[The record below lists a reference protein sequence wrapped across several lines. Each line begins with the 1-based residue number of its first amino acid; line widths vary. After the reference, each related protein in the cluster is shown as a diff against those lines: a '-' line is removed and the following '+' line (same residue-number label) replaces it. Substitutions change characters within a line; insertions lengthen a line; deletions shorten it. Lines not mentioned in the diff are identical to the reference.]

1 MFSKI
6 EFFSILLLV
15 NLWVE
20 QVHMQARSDINECMS
35 WKKSHIY
42 EEMNYMLVYNF
53 YSFKDLENECN
64 QSYTSNSTVI
74 EFLPKI
80 PNKLILNEAFRV
92 KSLANTLKHLEACIL
107 LDFKGVQIGF
117 ARVGKRSYLMSR
129 DYMVGSRLLM
139 AFSQLEFY
147 LDDDERATPLSQHE
161 CTWSFFNRTNDFIF
175 SKFLTIQ
182 FINVKYPSFICPF
195 VFRHLF
201 LKVIRFGSISNS
213 LLNRNRLNFL
223 DIDEDD
229 SRHFNSIKAQGLEA
243 CTFNLVYDAF
253 DKRLMN
259 KFLFENLTLL
269 VITGIVDRVDEEIF
283 KSLKMLTKVFFS
295 LDNLGDFFHQENSN
309 KWMRYLNDDVRVNLE
324 NFTDIE
330 EKILKNKLM
339 IISFDPNK
347 ALRSFNRV
355 YTYPDED
362 FCLFKHFPHRNLVTP
377 KLVIKAQFE
386 CTCTFKFLIRYNW
399 ILSKYERM
407 LDLNQSYELDF
418 NEKNS
423 NYVYNYVYLNDFN
436 ETEEYCSTHL
446 KNYSTTLKCDFE
458 KMLEKCNFSHD
469 STVTVSNSFRFN
481 SDPDV
486 LYFIK
491 WFQLIFTIILQPI
504 LCLIGIFFNLIVIL
518 VVKSRMN
525 GNLFKDKMYSFIVVN
540 AVFNIAYCLIMI
552 LKVSYFLVQFCR
564 QTRIKRVIFL
574 FA

>member
-1 MFSKI
+1 MLSKI
-6 EFFSILLLV
+6 EFFSILFLLNV
-15 NLWVE
+15 WVE
-20 QVHMQARSDINECMS
+20 RVHMQATNDLNECLS
-35 WKKSHIY
+35 WRRSHIY
-42 EEMNYMLVYNF
+42 EESNYMLLYNF
-53 YSFKDLENECN
+53 DSFKDLDNECN
-64 QSYTSNSTVI
+64 HSHTSNSTVI

-80 PNKLILNEAFRV
+80 PNRLILNEGFRV
-92 KSLANTLKHLEACIL
+92 KSLAKTLKHLEACIL

-117 ARVGKRSYLMSR
+117 AHVGKLSYLTSR
-129 DYMVGSRLLM
+129 DYLVGPRLLM

-147 LDDDERATPLSQHE
+147 LDDERLAPLGQHE
-161 CTWSFFNRTNDFIF
+161 CTWSFFNRTNDFLF

-182 FINVKYPSFICPF
+182 FINVKYPRFICPF
-195 VFRHLF
+195 VFGHFF
-201 LKVIRFGSISNS
+201 LKIIRFGSISNS

-229 SRHFNSIKAQGLEA
+229 SRRFSGIKAHGLEA

-253 DKRLMN
+253 DKRIVN

-269 VITGIVDRVDEEIF
+269 VITGIVDRVDEDIF

-295 LDNLGDFFHQENSN
+295 MDNLGDFFHQENGN
-309 KWMRYLNDDVRVNLE
+309 KWMRHLNNNVRVNLE
-324 NFTDIE
+324 NLTEIE
-330 EKILKNKLM
+330 EKILENKLM

-362 FCLFKHFPHRNLVTP
+362 FCLFKHFPHRNLVIP
-377 KLVIKAQFE
+377 KLVVKTEFE
-386 CTCTFKFLIRYNW
+386 CTCTLKFLIRYNW
-399 ILSKYERM
+399 VLSKYDRI
-407 LDLNQSYELDF
+407 LDLNQSYDLDF
-418 NEKNS
+418 NGKS
-423 NYVYNYVYLNDFN
+423 ANYLYNYMYLNDFN
-436 ETEEYCSTHL
+436 QTEDYCSTHL
-446 KNYSTTLKCDFE
+446 KNSSATLKCDFE

-469 STVTVSNSFRFN
+469 SVVAVSNSFKFN

-504 LCLIGIFFNLIVIL
+504 LCLIGIFVNLIVIL

-540 AVFNIAYCLIMI
+540 AIFNIAYCMIMI
-552 LKVSYFLVQFCR
+552 LKVSSL
-564 QTRIKRVIFL
+564 IFVYYISV
-574 FA
+574 FKS